1 MKRQLLLLTTIIC
14 SVGSIIS
21 MDLNQFFQNK
31 NVMIEIRNIVN
42 NRNEDLLFKRDENTL
57 ITVSAN
63 DSVHWGYSLLPLQQ
77 RGLSRSAREKNW
89 GMQPIT
95 ITTVDGSLTGLFSIL
110 VTVLNDQLI
119 KLKASFNLEN
129 HQYQNVSSN
138 AYEVEK
144 SDIKCGQLYTVD
156 VVIGKDQH
164 ESNISIE
171 LFDVSPR

>member
-1 MKRQLLLLTTIIC
+1 M
-14 SVGSIIS
+14 
-21 MDLNQFFQNK
+21 
-31 NVMIEIRNIVN
+31 
-42 NRNEDLLFKRDENTL
+42 
-57 ITVSAN
+57 
-63 DSVHWGYSLLPLQQ
+63 
-77 RGLSRSAREKNW
+77 
-89 GMQPIT
+89 
-95 ITTVDGSLTGLFSIL
+95 TVDGSLTGLFSIL

-156 VVIGKDQH
+156 VVIGKDQN